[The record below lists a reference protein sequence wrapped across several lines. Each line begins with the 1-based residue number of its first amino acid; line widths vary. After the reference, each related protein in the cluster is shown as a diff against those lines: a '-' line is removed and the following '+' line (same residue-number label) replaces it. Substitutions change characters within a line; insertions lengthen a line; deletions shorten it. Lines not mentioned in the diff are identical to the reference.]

1 MKKQTGLWYHL
12 QGKDRKEALEKYI
25 KDCEKKN
32 KEVNL
37 KQRFN
42 AEVKLHICYEGWSK
56 YSTRHE
62 LVNKKIIS
70 GMMSPKKLREL
81 KNARIYQEYDINK
94 ILLRASNGD
103 GASWINNIMSNDTI
117 TQKDLFHIQQEIVR
131 DIPTKKHRQEL
142 AKIIEEKRYNEVQ
155 EYIENLKFELG
166 GEEKIVNK
174 LNKLKSY
181 LKEGLPRYTDI
192 LKEQGKE
199 LPEAPENIE
208 YRSMGTMESN
218 IFSVLV
224 VRLCSGRKA
233 FLKIGANYLAKV
245 CAIYYQ
251 NDEISLAKVE
261 KDIEIDNSVEE
272 WINAI
277 EENVSKNKKMHRADR
292 KLTEENN
299 YFQGTISENNLELKE
314 LLKLKEITALIYR

>member
-1 MKKQTGLWYHL
+1 MET
-12 QGKDRKEALEKYI
+12 
-25 KDCEKKN
+25 
-32 KEVNL
+32 
-37 KQRFN
+37 
-42 AEVKLHICYEGWSK
+42 
-56 YSTRHE
+56 
-62 LVNKKIIS
+62 
-70 GMMSPKKLREL
+70 
-81 KNARIYQEYDINK
+81 
-94 ILLRASNGD
+94 
-103 GASWINNIMSNDTI
+103 GASWINNIMSIDTI

-199 LPEAPENIE
+199 LPKPPENIE

-251 NDEISLAKVE
+251 DDEISLAKVE
-261 KDIEIDNSVEE
+261 KEIKIDNSVEE

-277 EENVSKNKKMHRADR
+277 EENVAKNKKIHRADR

-299 YFQGTISENNLELKE
+299 YFQGTIAENNLELKE